1 MVYTPKIEMDGQ
13 GQYSKVMGKTDNKIV
28 KKCYVVLSVLAS
40 IFGGNNPTL
49 PPDVKVSFIIRIS
62 T

>member
-1 MVYTPKIEMDGQ
+1 MGGQ
-13 GQYSKVMGKTDNKIV
+13 SYSKVVGKTDNKMV

-40 IFGGNNPTL
+40 VFGGNNPTL
-49 PPDVKVSFIIRIS
+49 PLDVKVSFIIRIS